1 MQFCSLDATFGKLER
16 REIIFSPGLNI
27 IEAPNESGKSTLCAF
42 LRTMLYGLKTGE
54 RGALADKNRYAP
66 WSGSPMRGTLSLITE
81 QGPIT
86 LQRSTVRANAPM
98 GSFSALYTGTGDS
111 VSGLTAADCGE
122 QLLGVSREVYE
133 RSAFIRQSGLAI
145 DSDAEL
151 ERRIAALIT
160 TGEEGSSYS
169 ETVKALKKQLNSH
182 RHNKSG
188 QIPALEQSISEDASA
203 LSELQVLES
212 QHKSA
217 ETGLAELQAEQTDLK
232 RKLSLHDAADQLEQL
247 QALRETK
254 HAAEDADAKA
264 EAFYRT
270 MLAEKTPPRE
280 VLEQSR
286 AKLHT
291 LEELI
296 AQRTEVEK
304 KRSVV
309 QTELAEFDATAQRKR
324 TLPIISVVMC
334 IAAALSALGAVL
346 FACRPLTVPT
356 VMCGI
361 LCAACAAAAIYLRR
375 RDSTAVLAQQHER
388 SLLADAVS
396 EAEAACAALNAAY
409 TSQSDALL
417 TDIPVADVSLA
428 SAYITDALSRR
439 ETHQQL
445 VREAQMAQ
453 MQYEFLQ
460 KHAPKNVPEQTV
472 KRPAH
477 SREEL
482 RRLLSENAARC
493 SELQRT
499 ADYTAGRIRAIGDRA
514 DFENALIQKRS
525 RLGELEMEY
534 EAIALAMDSLERAN
548 TILQNRFSP
557 ALGARAAELFSQL
570 TDGKYQKVLLDRS
583 FKAFAEE
590 SGLSVSRDA
599 ALLSQGAAD
608 QLYLA
613 VRLAICELVLPAE
626 KNIPLILDDALI
638 NFDDTRCAAALE
650 LLLKKAENRQILL
663 FTCQRRESA
672 YLAGREGVTLLSL

>member
-1 MQFCSLDATFGKLER
+1 MQLCSLEATFGKLER
-16 REIIFSPGLNI
+16 REITFSPGLNI

-81 QGPIT
+81 QGSIT
-86 LQRSTVRANAPM
+86 LQRNTVRANAPM
-98 GSFSALYTGTGDS
+98 GSFSAVYTGTGDP

-169 ETVKALKKQLNSH
+169 ETVSTLKKQLNSR

-188 QIPALEQSISEDASA
+188 QIPALEQSILADESA

-212 QHKSA
+212 QHNSA
-217 ETGLAELQAEQTDLK
+217 EAELAELQAEQADLK

-247 QALRETK
+247 QALREAK

-270 MLAEKTPPRE
+270 MSAEKTPPRE

-291 LEELI
+291 LEELV
-296 AQRTEVEK
+296 AQRAEAGK
-304 KRSVV
+304 KRSVA
-309 QTELAEFDATAQRKR
+309 QKELAEFDTTAQRKR

-334 IAAALSALGAVL
+334 IAATLSALGAVL

-375 RDSTAVLAQQHER
+375 RDSSTMLAQQRER

-396 EAEAACAALNAAY
+396 EAEAACAVLDAAY
-409 TSQSDALL
+409 ASQSDALL
-417 TDIPVADVSLA
+417 TDIPVSDISLA
-428 SAYITDALSRR
+428 SAYITDALSRH
-439 ETHQQL
+439 EMHQQL
-445 VREAQMAQ
+445 VREAQMAR
-453 MQYEFLQ
+453 MQYEVLQ
-460 KHAPKNVPEQTV
+460 KHAPENPPAQAAR
-472 KRPAH
+472 RPAH

-482 RRLLSENAARC
+482 QRLLSENAARH

-525 RLGELEMEY
+525 RLSELEMEY
-534 EAIALAMDSLERAN
+534 ESIALAMDSLERAN

-570 TDGKYQKVLLDRS
+570 TDRKYQRVLLDRS

-638 NFDDTRCAAALE
+638 NFDDKRCAAALE
-650 LLLKKAENRQILL
+650 LLLKEAENRQILL
-663 FTCQRRESA
+663 FTCQCRESA
-672 YLAGREGVTLLSL
+672 YLGGRDHVTVSAL